1 MPRYASNTA
10 DSGIAKARTA
20 LRNEL
25 TRLQREA
32 ARLETALQALGGPGR
47 PRKTRRRRRRGPGRP
62 PKRRGPGRPPKNGRR
77 RGPGRPPKRRGPG
90 RPPKNA

>member
-32 ARLETALQALGGPGR
+32 GRLETALVALGGPGR
-47 PRKTRRRRRRGPGRP
+47 PRKTRRRRRGPGRP
-62 PKRRGPGRPPKNGRR
+62 PKRRGPGRPPMR